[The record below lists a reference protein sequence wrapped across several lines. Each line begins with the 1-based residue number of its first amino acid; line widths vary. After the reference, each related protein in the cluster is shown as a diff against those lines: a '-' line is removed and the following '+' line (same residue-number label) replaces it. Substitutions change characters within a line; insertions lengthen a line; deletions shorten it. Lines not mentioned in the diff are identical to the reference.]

1 MKLPVEPF
9 LGEIRRRVREEGRLL
24 LTAAPGAGKTT
35 CVPGALAAEFPG
47 GRIFLV
53 EPRRVAAAAAAW
65 RISELSGEEPGGG
78 TAGYIVRGEHCG
90 TSRTRIM
97 AVTPGVLLRKLQ
109 QDPALEEAAAV
120 IFDEFHERSAECD
133 LLFTLLLDSAG
144 ALRSDLKI
152 VLMSATLETARA
164 RELLKAGEPLVIPGR
179 EFPVEVRW
187 SDALCPRERI
197 AETMAGAILRAIP
210 ETAGNMLA
218 FFPGTG
224 EIAKCAALLKGRT
237 SADVLLEGLHG
248 ALPLKEQ
255 SRVLKAAPPGFRK
268 IVLCTNI
275 AESSLTVADV
285 RCVIDCGYER
295 RPCYDPGSGLTF
307 LETMPVS
314 QASAAQRSGR
324 AGRVAPGTA
333 LRLWPR
339 ESHGGRAPFRRPEIC
354 SCELTALALELALW
368 GAEPGQLQWLDPP
381 PEAAYDEALTLLRS
395 LGALDR
401 EGRPTRKGRQ
411 LASYP
416 LHPRLAAM
424 LVRGAELG
432 VPGVAMA
439 LAALL
444 ENRSDTS
451 FPATADV
458 ETQLLYLKKN
468 LKSYR
473 GHKVILDQLR
483 NMLRAEPFS
492 GDMGLCGEL
501 LLAAFPERLAKLRRK
516 NGLAYTLRNGR
527 GAVLAEGDILRGSEF
542 LAVAELGGR
551 GAGDALILRA
561 APLTREEVMPLI
573 AGEIEEKRL
582 CSFDE
587 DTSRVQVRQV
597 RSVGSIVLAEKPVP
611 PEPGELPKA
620 LLEHA
625 AEKGIRLISPAD
637 KAGSALWERLRFA
650 HRAEPELFPEWD
662 ERKLAAGAWTLL
674 PELKALSQLPGISW
688 APLLKILAGREI
700 MEKLDRL
707 YPEKFRTPA
716 GAEHAI
722 DYSGETPLLR
732 VKLQEMLGVK
742 VHPVTGARKLPL
754 KIELLSPALRPIQT
768 TSDLPGFWHGTY
780 ALVRKEMKA
789 RYPKHLW
796 PEDPAEALPTLRSTK
811 KK

>member
-1 MKLPVEPF
+1 MKLPIEPF

-35 CVPGALAAEFPG
+35 CVPGALAAEFPE

-65 RISELSGEEPGGG
+65 RISEILGEEPGG
-78 TAGYIVRGEHCG
+78 TAGYAVRGEHCG

-109 QDPALEEAAAV
+109 QDPALEEAVAV

-133 LLFTLLLDSAG
+133 LLFTLLLDSAK

-164 RELLKAGEPLVIPGR
+164 RELLGAGEPLVVPGR

-187 SDALCPRERI
+187 SDAVCPRERI
-197 AETMAGAILRAIP
+197 PETMAGAILRALP
-210 ETAGNMLA
+210 ETEGNMLA

-224 EIAKCAALLKGRT
+224 EIGRCAE
-237 SADVLLEGLHG
+237 LLEGRTPANVPVQELHG
-248 ALPLKEQ
+248 ALPLGEQ
-255 SRVLKAAPPGFRK
+255 SQVLKAAPPGTRK

-307 LETMPVS
+307 LETVPVS
-314 QASAAQRSGR
+314 QASATQRSGR
-324 AGRVAPGTA
+324 AGRVAPGIA
-333 LRLWPR
+333 LRLWNR

-354 SCELTALALELALW
+354 SCELASLALELALW
-368 GAEPGQLQWLDPP
+368 GAEPGQLEWLDPP
-381 PEAAYDEALTLLRS
+381 PEGAWHEAVALLRS

-401 EGRPTRKGRQ
+401 DGRPTPKGKR
-411 LASYP
+411 LASFP
-416 LHPRLAAM
+416 VHPRLAAM
-424 LVRGAELG
+424 LLRGEELNA
-432 VPGVAMA
+432 PGVAA
-439 LAALL
+439 GLAALL
-444 ENRSDTS
+444 ENRTDTS
-451 FPATADV
+451 FPDTADV
-458 ETQLLYLKKN
+458 ETQLLHLRKH
-468 LKSYR
+468 LRSYR
-473 GHKVILDQLR
+473 GHRVILDQLKS
-483 NMLRAEPFS
+483 MLHAEPFS

-501 LLAAFPERLAKLRRK
+501 LLAAFPERLAGLRRK
-516 NGLAYTLRNGR
+516 NGLSYTLRNGR
-527 GAVLAEGDILRGSEF
+527 GATLAEGDILRGSEF

-551 GAGDALILRA
+551 GSGDAPILRA

-573 AGEIEEKRL
+573 ADEIEEKRL

-587 DTSRVQVRQV
+587 SASRVQVRQL
-597 RSVGSIVLAEKPVP
+597 SCVGSIVLAERPVP
-611 PEPGELPKA
+611 AEPGELPKA
-620 LLEHA
+620 LLEYA
-625 AEKGIRLISPAD
+625 ANKGIRLISPGD
-637 KAGSALWERLRFA
+637 KTGNALWERLRFA
-650 HRAEPELFPEWD
+650 HRAEPELFPEWNGK
-662 ERKLAAGAWTLL
+662 KLAAEAWVLL
-674 PELKALSQLPGISW
+674 PELKTLSQLSGIGW
-688 APLLKILAGREI
+688 APLLKTLAGREV
-700 MEKLDRL
+700 MERLDRA
-707 YPEKFRTPA
+707 YPEKYRTPA
-716 GAEHAI
+716 GAEHPI

-742 VHPVTGARKLPL
+742 VHPVTGTRKLPL
-754 KIELLSPALRPIQT
+754 RIELLSPALRPIQT

-789 RYPKHLW
+789 RYPKHFW
-796 PEDPAEALPTLRSTK
+796 PEDPAEALPSLRSVK